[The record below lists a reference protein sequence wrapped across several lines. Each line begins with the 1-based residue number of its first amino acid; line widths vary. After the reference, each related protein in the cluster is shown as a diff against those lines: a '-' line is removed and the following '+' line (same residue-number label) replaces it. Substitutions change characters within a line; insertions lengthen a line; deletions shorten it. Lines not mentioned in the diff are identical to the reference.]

1 MRKQLTFRGAITG
14 FPAKWRLTN
23 NCKRSILMTCHYPDL
38 GSVCDR
44 PKQISLGVRP
54 IGSTSQLSVVTRH
67 QYGFSVLLPQT
78 LLRGQ
83 TSGGVPKRRL
93 FSQPNSPSVGRLYQE
108 SWKLNVQ
115 RNKVALTF
123 SSSNNSAVAYGLWH
137 HKIRNWHKRETACIM
152 IASGNET
159 CTGTVDTISWIA

>member
-1 MRKQLTFRGAITG
+1 
-14 FPAKWRLTN
+14 
-23 NCKRSILMTCHYPDL
+23 MTCHYPDL
-38 GSVCDR
+38 GSVSDR

-67 QYGFSVLLPQT
+67 QYGFSALLPQT

-93 FSQPNSPSVGRLYQE
+93 FSQPNSPSVGSLYQE

-123 SSSNNSAVAYGLWH
+123 SSSNNSAVAYGL
-137 HKIRNWHKRETACIM
+137 
-152 IASGNET
+152 
-159 CTGTVDTISWIA
+159 